1 MIYPK
6 GHEFEYKVLK
16 PSQLKCDPLYQRPLD
31 MKRVE
36 KISKQFNGDIFNEPK
51 VSYRDG
57 AYWVFNGQHSIAVW
71 KKIHNNEDKPLTCK
85 VYRGMTWLDECD
97 AFIAQNGLD
106 KDPTTNE
113 KLHAAYNSKDPDVLD
128 MVEKANLCGYTVD
141 FVISKTPTRIVATS
155 TLIRAYKMLGSEAFL
170 NMMTAI
176 RDAWYGDMDAI
187 STQILSG
194 MATFYKTYYGF
205 FDNQSFVDKLKKVKP
220 AEIIREGKNYSS
232 RKNTY
237 AQEICK
243 IYNVKR
249 RNRLDVGKLEC

>member
-31 MKRVE
+31 MRRVE
-36 KISKQFNGDIFNEPK
+36 RIAKEFNGDIFNEPK

-57 AYWVFNGQHSIAVW
+57 AYWIFNGQHSVAVW

-85 VYRGMTWLDECD
+85 VFRGMTWLEECE

-113 KLHAAYNSKDPDVLD
+113 KLKAEFNSNDPDVTD
-128 MVEKANLCGYTVD
+128 MVAKSELCGYTVD
-141 FVISKTPTRIVATS
+141 FIVSKTPTRIVATS
-155 TLIRAYKMLGSEAFL
+155 ALIRAYKLIGGDAFL
-170 NMMTAI
+170 DMMTAI

-187 STQILSG
+187 SVQIISG
-194 MATFYKTYYGF
+194 MATFYKTYWGYF
-205 FDNQSFVDKLKKVKP
+205 ERTALVDKLKRVKP
-220 AEIIREGKNYSS
+220 ADIIREGKAYTA
-232 RKNTY
+232 RRNTY
-237 AQEICK
+237 SQEICK

-249 RNRLDVGKLEC
+249 RNRLDVAKLS

>member
-16 PSQLKCDPLYQRPLD
+16 PSQLKCDPLYQRQLE

-36 KISKQFNGDIFNEPK
+36 NIAKEFNGDIFNEPK

-57 AYWVFNGQHSIAVW
+57 TYWIFNGQHSVAVW

-85 VYRGMTWLDECD
+85 VYRGMTWLDECE

-113 KLHAAYNSKDPDVLD
+113 KLKAAYNSNDPDVTD
-128 MVEKANLCGYTVD
+128 MVSKAELCGFTVD
-141 FVISKTPTRIVATS
+141 FIASKTPTRIVATS
-155 TLIRAYKMLGSEAFL
+155 ALIKAYKSLGSDAFL
-170 NMMTAI
+170 DMMTAI
-176 RDAWYGDMDAI
+176 RDSWYGDIDAV
-187 STQILSG
+187 SQQIISG
-194 MATFYKTYYGF
+194 MATFYKTYWGYF
-205 FDNQSFVDKLKKVKP
+205 ERTDLVAKLKRVKP
-220 AEIIREGKNYSS
+220 GDIIREGKSCTTRRNAYS
-232 RKNTY
+232 
-237 AQEICK
+237 QEICK

-249 RNRLDVGKLEC
+249 SSRKLDIAKLA

>member
-6 GHEFEYKVLK
+6 GHEFEYKTLK
-16 PSQLKCDPLYQRPLD
+16 PSQLKIDPLYQRPLEV
-31 MKRVE
+31 KRVE
-36 KISKQFNGDIFNEPK
+36 QITKEFDGDIFNEPK
-51 VSYRDG
+51 VSFRDG
-57 AYWVFNGQHSIAVW
+57 AYWIFNGQHSVAAW
-71 KKIHNNEDKPLTCK
+71 KKYHNNEDKPLTCK
-85 VYRGMTWLDECD
+85 VYRGMTWLDECE
-97 AFIAQNGLD
+97 AFIKQNGLD

-113 KLHAAYNSKDPDVLD
+113 KLRAAFNSNDPDVVD
-128 MVEKANLCGYTVD
+128 MVKKSELCGYTVD

-155 TLIRAYKMLGSEAFL
+155 ALLRAYKSLGSDVFL
-170 NMMTAI
+170 DMMTAI

-205 FDNQSFVDKLKKVKP
+205 FDRQALVDKLKKVKP
-220 AEIIREGKNYSS
+220 AEIIREGKTYTS

-237 AQEICK
+237 SQEICK

-249 RNRLDVGKLEC
+249 RNRLDIAKLA

>member
-31 MKRVE
+31 MRRVE
-36 KISKQFNGDIFNEPK
+36 RIAKEFNGDIFNEPK

-57 AYWVFNGQHSIAVW
+57 AYWIFNGQHSVAVW

-85 VYRGMTWLDECD
+85 VFRGMTWLEECE

-113 KLHAAYNSKDPDVLD
+113 KLKAAFNSNDPDVTD
-128 MVEKANLCGYTVD
+128 MVAKSELCGYTVD
-141 FVISKTPTRIVATS
+141 FIVSKTPTRIVATS
-155 TLIRAYKMLGSEAFL
+155 ALIRAYKLIGGDAFL
-170 NMMTAI
+170 DMMTAI

-187 STQILSG
+187 SVQIISG
-194 MATFYKTYYGF
+194 MATFYKTYWGYF
-205 FDNQSFVDKLKKVKP
+205 ERTALVDKLKRVKP
-220 AEIIREGKNYSS
+220 ADIIREGKAYTA
-232 RKNTY
+232 RRNTY
-237 AQEICK
+237 SQEICK

-249 RNRLDVGKLEC
+249 RNRLDVAKLS